1 MTPPAPTA
9 DILQAL
15 RRGDLAGARELRLPG
30 GLEEFPREIFGLAE
44 TLEVLDLG
52 DGHLTT
58 LPDDMGRL
66 GKLRVLF
73 CSNNRFERLPPSL
86 GDCVSLSQLGFR
98 GTGMREVPGEALP
111 PALRWLT
118 LTDNRIEHLPEALGE
133 RPLLQKL
140 MLSGNRLRQLPA
152 SLARARN
159 LELVRLASNGF
170 EDLAPWLLDL
180 PRLAWISW
188 ADNPFERI
196 PAPSDVALIPWS
208 QLEPAEMLG
217 EGASGRVYRA
227 RWQPP
232 VGEPRPVA
240 VKFFKGAMTSD
251 GLPEREMAACLAA
264 GEHPHLTGALGRLI
278 DHPERLE
285 GLLMP
290 LVPAHW
296 RVLAGPPSLAS
307 CSRDVY
313 DPALR
318 LAPEAALRIATAIGA
333 AAGHLH
339 GLGLLHGDLY
349 GHNVLCDAGTG
360 DAVLSDFG
368 AASVLPTSRER
379 EALQRIE
386 VRAWGLLLG
395 ELIECCATEPAALAG
410 LRALGSACVDPN
422 AGARPLMSDVVMGLR
437 DTDFRA
443 L

>member
-1 MTPPAPTA
+1 M
-9 DILQAL
+9 
-15 RRGDLAGARELRLPG
+15 
-30 GLEEFPREIFGLAE
+30 
-44 TLEVLDLG
+44 LDLG

-58 LPDDMGRL
+58 LPDDMGRF

-73 CSNNRFERLPPSL
+73 CSHNRFERLPPSL

-98 GTGMREVPGEALP
+98 GTGLREVPGEALP

-152 SLARARN
+152 GLARAEN
-159 LELVRLASNGF
+159 LELVRLAANGF
-170 EDLAPWLLDL
+170 DHLAPWLLDL

-188 ADNPFERI
+188 AGNPVERGSVR
-196 PAPSDVALIPWS
+196 SDVALVPWAH
-208 QLEPAEMLG
+208 LEPAELLG
-217 EGASGRVYRA
+217 EGASGRVLRA
-227 RWQPP
+227 LWR
-232 VGEPRPVA
+232 RPAGHPLSVA
-240 VKFFKGAMTSD
+240 VKLFKGAMTSD

-264 GEHPHLTGALGRLI
+264 GDHPHLTGALGRLI
-278 DHPERLE
+278 DHPERLQ

-290 LVPAHW
+290 LLPAHW

-313 DPALR
+313 DPGLR
-318 LAPEAALRIATAIGA
+318 LAPEAALRIATATAA

-339 GLGLLHGDLY
+339 ALGLLHGDLY
-349 GHNVLCDAGTG
+349 GHNILCDAETG

-368 AASVLPTSRER
+368 AASWLPATRESK
-379 EALQRIE
+379 ALQRIE

-395 ELIECCATEPAALAG
+395 ELLERCAAEPPGLAG
-410 LRALGSACVDPN
+410 LDALRSVCVDPDP
-422 AGARPLMSDVVMGLR
+422 GSRPLMADVLAVLR
-437 DTDFRA
+437 DARPRDA
-443 L
+443 